1 VSATKRQAISARTV
15 TDGTAVGPRHAGTAR
30 TPTATMSKRTIGN
43 TPRGGKVP
51 SWILRDKGYLPIG
64 DYGVI
69 GDCRSLALVGVDG
82 SIDWCCLPRF
92 DSPSLFGRLLDDKQG
107 GSWQLSPIGPFSCRH
122 EYSDKTNIL
131 RTIFQTIDGLA
142 EVTDFMPID
151 DHDIKRHAR
160 PHKHPRIVRMV
171 TGLSG
176 KVRFRN
182 RVDARPDYGRGTN
195 PLKAENGTLHGDH
208 GNYHFCIH
216 GTIPMTGASQEFTIH
231 PGETI
236 AFTLAA
242 NTRGVC
248 GRPMSDPEESRK
260 LLRTTQS
267 YWWKW
272 INKCT
277 YIGPYEQQVQRS
289 ALILKLLTYAPTGAI
304 VAAPTT
310 SLPEWVGGD
319 RNWDYRYTWL
329 RDASFTLYALFQL
342 GFDDEATDFMEWLG
356 HLTISRG
363 LKILYN
369 LDGKSGGTEAVL
381 DYLAGY
387 RQSRPVRV
395 GNGAEDQLQLDV
407 FGELLDT
414 VFVWALNGGRIS
426 RELWGELTAIIN
438 VACDRWEE
446 PDAGLWEVRG
456 EYRDFTYSKVMC
468 WVAVDRGLR
477 LGKKFRLPMPDR
489 KLWEVNHARIHA
501 AVVERGYSRGL
512 EAFTQSF
519 DSDEL
524 DASALRLVQLG
535 FLPNRDPRLRST
547 IDAVNAGLS
556 VGPLVYRYHAENT
569 DDGFTTPEGSFI
581 ICAFWLADA
590 LAITGDIE
598 QAQRRFERLLA
609 FGSPLGLFAEEVDPT
624 TGALLGNFP
633 QAFSHLSL
641 ISAAVNIE
649 RRRNNTLVRNR
660 GNETMGTTAARRGSP
675 PIRRR

>member
-1 VSATKRQAISARTV
+1 
-15 TDGTAVGPRHAGTAR
+15 
-30 TPTATMSKRTIGN
+30 MSKRSIGN

-51 SWILRDKGYLPIG
+51 SWILRQKGYMPIS

-92 DSPSLFGRLLDDKQG
+92 DSPSLFGRLLDDKKG
-107 GSWQLSPIGPFSCRH
+107 GSWRLSPAGPFSCRH

-151 DHDIKRHAR
+151 AHDVKQHAT
-160 PHKHPRIVRMV
+160 PHQHPRIVRMV

-176 KVRFRN
+176 KVLFRN
-182 RVDARPDYGRGTN
+182 HVDARPDYGRGGN
-195 PLKAENGTLHGDH
+195 PLAPENGTLHGDF
-208 GNYHFCIH
+208 GDNHFCIH
-216 GTIPMTGASQEFTIH
+216 STIPLTGASQEFTVH
-231 PGETI
+231 PGETV

-242 NTRGVC
+242 NLRGLC
-248 GRPMSDPEESRK
+248 GRTMVDPEASRK
-260 LLRTTQS
+260 LLRTTQE

-277 YIGPYEQQVQRS
+277 YTGPYEQQVQRS
-289 ALILKLLTYAPTGAI
+289 ALILKVLTYAPTGAI

-310 SLPEWVGGD
+310 SLPEWIGGD

-329 RDASFTLYALFQL
+329 RDASFTLYALYQL
-342 GFDDEATDFMEWLG
+342 GFDEEATDFMHWLG
-356 HLTISRG
+356 HLTVDQG

-369 LDGKSGGTEAVL
+369 LDGESGGTEVEL
-381 DYLAGY
+381 DHLTGY
-387 RQSRPVRV
+387 RQSQPVRV
-395 GNGAEDQLQLDV
+395 GNGAKDQLQLDI

-414 VFVWALNGGRIS
+414 VFVWAVNGGKIS
-426 RELWGELTAIIN
+426 RRLWTELCAIIN
-438 VACDRWEE
+438 IACDRWEE
-446 PDAGLWEVRG
+446 RDAGLWEVRG
-456 EYRDFTYSKVMC
+456 DYRNFTYSKVMC

-477 LGKKFRLPMPDR
+477 LGKKLGLPMPDQER
-489 KLWEVNHARIHA
+489 WERDHARIHA
-501 AVVERGYSRGL
+501 AVIEHGFSRRL

-519 DSDEL
+519 GSDEL

-535 FLPNRDPRLRST
+535 FLPNHDRRLRST
-547 IDAVNAGLS
+547 IDAVDAGLS
-556 VGPLVYRYHAENT
+556 VGPLVYRYHAETT
-569 DDGFTTPEGSFI
+569 DDGFSTPEGSFI

-590 LAITGDIE
+590 LAITGDLE

-624 TGALLGNFP
+624 TGAMLGNFP

-649 RRRNNTLVRNR
+649 RRRNNSLLRNQ
-660 GNETMGTTAARRGSP
+660 GTDTTTTTSRRRGSRATK
-675 PIRRR
+675 RR